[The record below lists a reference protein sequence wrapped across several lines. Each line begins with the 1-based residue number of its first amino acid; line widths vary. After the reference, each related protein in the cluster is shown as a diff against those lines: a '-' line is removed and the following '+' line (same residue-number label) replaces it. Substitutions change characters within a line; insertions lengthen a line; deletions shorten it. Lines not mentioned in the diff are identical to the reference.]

1 MLYEPHQTN
10 RYASIVESIRDFIK
24 EDWHLEFVHSPSLI
38 LSVIREC
45 FPFSHSMR
53 MSFPLFTLI
62 LLSTLRK
69 GKHCADFLAKMN
81 PSTGTWFMEVVNPP
95 LGMHQLI
102 LPHVMGLPFIR
113 L

>member
-1 MLYEPHQTN
+1 
-10 RYASIVESIRDFIK
+10 
-24 EDWHLEFVHSPSLI
+24 
-38 LSVIREC
+38 
-45 FPFSHSMR
+45 MR

-113 L
+113 FGEGERNATNDDNVLVFVLVAIL

>member
-24 EDWHLEFVHSPSLI
+24 EDWHLEFVHSP
-38 LSVIREC
+38 
-45 FPFSHSMR
+45 
-53 MSFPLFTLI
+53 
-62 LLSTLRK
+62 RK